1 MALIDSD
8 VAEAEALVRRM
19 DLEARSM
26 QNPAAKDPMSAK
38 LREYKT
44 ELARLKRDAATAA
57 KAAASSARSDR
68 AQLLAGAELDD
79 MHAPTS
85 HSQRERMLHSTQRLD
100 QTGERIREG
109 KRALLDTEELGV
121 SILQD
126 LHRQRDTIV
135 NARDHIHGADD
146 TISKSRKILSNMG
159 RRIFQNKLLMYGI
172 IGMLVFAIA
181 LVAYFKV
188 GRGGSKST

>member
-1 MALIDSD
+1 MSLIDSD

-26 QNPAAKDPMSAK
+26 QNPAVKDPMTAK
-38 LREYKT
+38 LREYKS
-44 ELARLKRDAATAA
+44 EMARLKRDGSLVA
-57 KAAASSARSDR
+57 KAVYTGQRDR

-85 HSQRERMLHSTQRLD
+85 SSQRERMLHATGRLD
-100 QTGERIREG
+100 QTGERIKEG
-109 KRALLDTEELGV
+109 RRALLDTQELGG

-126 LHRQRDTIV
+126 LHRQRDTIT
-135 NARDHIHGADD
+135 NARDTIHGADD
-146 TISKSRKILSNMG
+146 TISKSRKILSSMG

-172 IGMLVFAIA
+172 IGMLIFAIS

-188 GRGGSKST
+188 GGSKNKN

>member
-1 MALIDSD
+1 
-8 VAEAEALVRRM
+8 
-19 DLEARSM
+19 
-26 QNPAAKDPMSAK
+26 
-38 LREYKT
+38 
-44 ELARLKRDAATAA
+44 
-57 KAAASSARSDR
+57 
-68 AQLLAGAELDD
+68 
-79 MHAPTS
+79 
-85 HSQRERMLHSTQRLD
+85 MLHSTQRLD
-100 QTGERIREG
+100 QTGERILEG

-135 NARDHIHGADD
+135 NARDTIHGADD

-159 RRIFQNKLLMYGI
+159 RRIFQNKLLMYVI

-188 GRGGSKST
+188 GGGGSKST

>member
-1 MALIDSD
+1 MSLIDSD

-26 QNPAAKDPMSAK
+26 QNPATKEPMSAK
-38 LREYKT
+38 LREYKN

-57 KAAASSARSDR
+57 KAASSAQSDR

-79 MHAPTS
+79 THAPTS
-85 HSQRERMLHSTQRLD
+85 HGQRERMLHSTQRLD
-100 QTGERIREG
+100 QTGDRIREG

-126 LHRQRDTIV
+126 LHRQRDTIT
-135 NARDHIHGADD
+135 NARDTIHGADD

-172 IGMLVFAIA
+172 IAMLVFAIA

-188 GRGGSKST
+188 GGGGSKST

>member
-1 MALIDSD
+1 MIDSD

-26 QNPAAKDPMSAK
+26 QNPAAKEPMSAK

-57 KAAASSARSDR
+57 KAASSARSDR

-85 HSQRERMLHSTQRLD
+85 HGQRERMLHSTQRLD
-100 QTGERIREG
+100 QTGDRIREG

-126 LHRQRDTIV
+126 LHRQRDT
-135 NARDHIHGADD
+135 IHGADD

-188 GRGGSKST
+188 GGGGSKSA